1 MIDVAASLHD
11 ACGWTQ
17 QRARSY
23 VMSMP
28 GAKSPSRVIVL
39 MAALAWLSFAST
51 AAAGTVSAARSGNWT
66 DGSTWSGGRVPA
78 SGDMVAIILGY
89 KVTIPAGRVVTNS
102 GGIVV
107 QEGALINSGTLNS
120 SGELTLGY
128 RSSGIQNN
136 GTLVNTGTIK
146 VDGTKLTNAG
156 TLTNERTMSVVS
168 GSSMGQLANTSS
180 GVVTNKG
187 KLDILGWS
195 WNDGKIVNAGQL
207 TLGSTTHLSKI
218 EGSGAITNESSGTF
232 TMAGNLA
239 GNGPFVNAGTLQ
251 ISDSGSNMQEGFW
264 IRNTMENRG
273 TIRLGFLL
281 RVGSTGVLTNAKEGT
296 ITSVGSRLVNSGRV
310 ENHGTIS
317 TSECAQCA
325 VANLNTLNNH
335 CGATSGRVETKAP
348 INVPCETGAS
358 TTAPPA
364 PAAPGAFGVTSCS
377 NVRGTTLPSGGK
389 MKPGAS
395 FNSPNGK
402 YELAYQTDGNLVVYE
417 LPSRRP
423 LWSSR
428 TNGTAPLEL
437 AMEADG
443 NVVARKPDASVAWS
457 TNTRGN
463 AGAVLALQDDD
474 NLVVY
479 RKDTCQA
486 VWARR

>member
-1 MIDVAASLHD
+1 MAGANSL
-11 ACGWTQ
+11 
-17 QRARSY
+17 S
-23 VMSMP
+23 S
-28 GAKSPSRVIVL
+28 VL
-39 MAALAWLSFAST
+39 VPVAALAWLSFAST

-66 DGSTWSGGRVPA
+66 DGSTWSGGKVPA

-102 GGIVV
+102 GGILV

-128 RSSGIQNN
+128 RSSGNQNN

-168 GSSMGQLANTSS
+168 GSYMGQLANTSS
-180 GVVTNKG
+180 GVLTNKG
-187 KLDILGWS
+187 KLDIVGWS

-207 TLGSTTHLSKI
+207 TLGSPNVLSKI

-251 ISDSGSNMQEGFW
+251 ISSIGSNMQEGFW

-281 RVGSTGVLTNAKEGT
+281 RVESTGVLTNAKEGT

-317 TSECAQCA
+317 TGECAQCA
-325 VANLNTLNNH
+325 VANLSTFNNH
-335 CGATSGRVETKAP
+335 CGATSGRVETKAA
-348 INVPCETGAS
+348 ISVPCDAAAS
-358 TTAPPA
+358 SPATPA
-364 PAAPGAFGVTSCS
+364 PAPVAPAPGTFGATSCS

-389 MKPGAS
+389 LKPGAS
-395 FNSPNGK
+395 FASPNGK

-437 AMEADG
+437 AVEGDG
-443 NVVARKPDASVAWS
+443 NVVARKPDATAAWS

-463 AGAVLALQDDD
+463 AGAVLSLQDDD